1 MAMLPKK
8 KYAIIITPS
17 ISYREKS
24 SQYFKVLFKWVPR
37 EVALYLHPVWNSQ
50 CQFHVLLAGLLVSVF
65 LLFSGFVIYP
75 SNIPAYW
82 KWLVYLNPI
91 HWANVSFCR
100 IQFNKGYTDP
110 CSKYL
115 GELHFCDQFPSM
127 TVGNAYMVFY
137 ELSQDAKIPW
147 LPYVILLGWIGIAN
161 LLTVLGL
168 KKIEFTGTSQSLPQ
182 LKKTHIIKKYEE
194 DRETKFQ
201 SYNSNSK
208 HLISLHEGMK
218 DNGGVEKW
226 IEEFQVDLERQ
237 GLGIPV
243 KQVTLLFEDLSFT
256 RFVLYS

>member
-1 MAMLPKK
+1 
-8 KYAIIITPS
+8 
-17 ISYREKS
+17 
-24 SQYFKVLFKWVPR
+24 
-37 EVALYLHPVWNSQ
+37 
-50 CQFHVLLAGLLVSVF
+50 
-65 LLFSGFVIYP
+65 VIYP

-168 KKIEFTGTSQSLPQ
+168 KKIEFTGTSQSLPH

-226 IEEFQVDLERQ
+226 IEEFRVDLERQ